1 LVLNLLACSRRAL
14 VMGVAAAAATLSM
27 TQVASAEPAPPD
39 VPTAIAVDTVQ
50 NKVFRVGR
58 TKDGVSFQVYRC
70 TADGTSFKW
79 TFIKPEAT
87 LTGDNGK
94 DIISHFAGPAGPTQ
108 PTWQATD
115 GSKVTGKVTGRD
127 PDPLPACAT
136 NIQQLRLE
144 GTPTPVGADGGRL
157 GATTFIPRVA
167 TTGGVAPDAAKC
179 SGTTVN
185 TEEKVPYGATYYFWK
200 KTGPGA

>member
-1 LVLNLLACSRRAL
+1 
-14 VMGVAAAAATLSM
+14 MGVVAAAATLSM
-27 TQVASAEPAPPD
+27 TQVASAKPAPPD
-39 VPTAIAVDTVQ
+39 VPPAIAVDTVQ
-50 NKVFRVGR
+50 NKVFLVGR

-70 TADGTSFKW
+70 TANSTRTSFNW
-79 TFIKPEAT
+79 TFVKPEAT
-87 LTGDNGK
+87 LTGNNGQV
-94 DIISHFAGPAGPTQ
+94 IATHFAGPAGPTE

-127 PDPLPACAT
+127 PNPLPAGAI

-157 GATTFIPRVA
+157 GATTFIQRVA
-167 TTGGVAPDAAKC
+167 TTGGVAPEAAKC
-179 SGTTVN
+179 SQAAEN

-200 KTGPGA
+200 KTGSGA